1 MISYLYT
8 HDFNQFNSEI
18 APDAYRP
25 PGMLSTSCSYIY
37 RTRWHHA
44 LSLHMCLSSC
54 CLFSS
59 RFRTRKQFQ
68 LPPCSRQKMGVEK
81 ATSSLST
88 RLLLLSILAIITVR
102 QGAAKDYKLGVL
114 LPYSDNVVG
123 NLQSGVFSGTYYA
136 AAVTLAVE
144 KVNSDP
150 RLLPG
155 STLSFVWN
163 NTQCD
168 HTRMVEQQRWQIQQ
182 GVSGF
187 IGPICHGKK
196 AAKIAAKH
204 DLAVISFVSAPLL
217 AFVWL
222 LSFLNIF
229 S

>member
-1 MISYLYT
+1 
-8 HDFNQFNSEI
+8 
-18 APDAYRP
+18 
-25 PGMLSTSCSYIY
+25 
-37 RTRWHHA
+37 
-44 LSLHMCLSSC
+44 
-54 CLFSS
+54 
-59 RFRTRKQFQ
+59 
-68 LPPCSRQKMGVEK
+68 MGVEK

-102 QGAAKDYKLGVL
+102 QGDAKDYKLGVL